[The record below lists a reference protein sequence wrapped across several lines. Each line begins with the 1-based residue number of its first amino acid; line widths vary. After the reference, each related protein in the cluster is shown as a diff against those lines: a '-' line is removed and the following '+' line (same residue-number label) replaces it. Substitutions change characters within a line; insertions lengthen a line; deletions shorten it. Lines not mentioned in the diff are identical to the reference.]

1 MADTA
6 FADSASSMVDMTE
19 STLGADTAIEETP
32 VETPVEEPIPEE
44 AEQPIEAAA
53 EEEPIPEEEPV
64 AEAETPPEELPEG
77 VSREAKGLRVTEPRW
92 KAIYGDHQFVAQ
104 QAPQIIGEPLTT
116 EALTLR
122 HNALQMQE
130 QFYTDQNS
138 GDPAIQGKVLDFQL
152 GEMARA
158 FKDGEV
164 GVDPTVPFTQ
174 AFYEKIQAHPDAH
187 AALRFSAA
195 KDLIAEM
202 YEAAAQSNDPSL
214 FSSAQHMSRML
225 AGVKPEFL
233 KGPNGIA
240 TLRATAERMGIPF
253 YTQEEMAGIARGA
266 DPVAQMRAENEQ
278 LRSQLNGRQ
287 ASTQTAQFDTWKSTT
302 NQAIAAGIADD
313 AVKPALASIAEAWK
327 EFPKEYQEEIVAP
340 LHREVN
346 RILGEDSAFQQQIRS
361 LGVQAQ
367 RATSPAVRDRLTQ
380 NIRQLYVNRAQRAIE
395 ASKQPI
401 IRQGT
406 ERLKG
411 RSTANHARRAAGQ
424 SQTAPKG
431 PTTAVPR
438 NVTDGID
445 KNAFL
450 TNGIF
455 DPAKAMRVMSGVLPR

>member
-6 FADSASSMVDMTE
+6 FADSASSMVSMAE
-19 STLGADTAIEETP
+19 SALGAEPVTEEAP
-32 VETPVEEPIPEE
+32 VVEEAVEDPAVEEPEPLE
-44 AEQPIEAAA
+44 AA
-53 EEEPIPEEEPV
+53 EEPSDEELVAVDPAAPV
-64 AEAETPPEELPEG
+64 EELPEG
-77 VSREAKGLRVTEPRW
+77 VSHVGKEYKLNESRYKT
-92 KAIYGDHQFVAQ
+92 IYNDHQFVAQ
-104 QAPQIIGEPLTT
+104 RAPSIIGEPLTT
-116 EALTLR
+116 EALQLR
-122 HNALQMQE
+122 HDALQMQE

-174 AFYEKIQAHPDAH
+174 AFYEKIQSHPDAH

-195 KDLIAEM
+195 KDLIGEM
-202 YEAAAQSNDPSL
+202 YEAAAQSGDASL

-225 AGVKPEFL
+225 AGVKPDFL
-233 KGPNGIA
+233 KGPNGIS

-266 DPVAQMRAENEQ
+266 DPIAQMRAENER
-278 LRSQLNGRQ
+278 LHSQLNGRQ
-287 ASTQTAQFDTWKSTT
+287 ASTQTEQFSNWKSGT
-302 NQAIAAGIADD
+302 NQQIAAGIAED
-313 AVKPALASIAEAWK
+313 AIKPALASTAEAWK
-327 EFPKEYQEEIVAP
+327 DFPKEYADHVVTP
-340 LHREVN
+340 LNREVN
-346 RILGEDSAFQQQIRS
+346 RIIGEDTGFQQQIRS
-361 LGVQAQ
+361 LGQQAQ

-395 ASKQPI
+395 ASKQTVL
-401 IRQGT
+401 RQGA
-406 ERLKG
+406 EWLKG
-411 RSTANHARRAAGQ
+411 RQTNNNARRAAGQ

-438 NVTDGID
+438 TVTDGID

-455 DPAKAMRVMSGVLPR
+455 DPAKAMRVMGGVLPR